1 MSIARSYPWPAS
13 RIDRDIMH
21 ELHLA
26 SRDTGK
32 PITVLIAD
40 AVHASMNER
49 LERQATPAIGFAT
62 GSAAVPPASSASA
75 A

>member
-1 MSIARSYPWPAS
+1 MPIPKPRRYPWPAS

-26 SRDTGK
+26 SRHTGL
-32 PITVLIAD
+32 PITHLIRD
-40 AVHASMNER
+40 AVHAAMNQS
-49 LERQATPAIGFAT
+49 LEQKPAAPAPIGFT
-62 GSAAVPPASSASA
+62 PPASPAPA